1 MIRLDIPCENMRMKD
16 CCTTCSGQL
25 RDLRSQSR
33 LNHCHDLCFSFT
45 DTCRRYVK
53 FTTEIKG
60 SALQSH
66 VIKNL
71 TLPANVQDSCR
82 VQCVMESQCLSINV
96 GPHIKGRVLCE
107 LSDSDHTSYPY
118 DIKPREG
125 FTYTGTEVTKFISYD
140 NHQIYYYSQIT
151 SSIVFKLVSN

>member
-1 MIRLDIPCENMRMKD
+1 
-16 CCTTCSGQL
+16 
-25 RDLRSQSR
+25 
-33 LNHCHDLCFSFT
+33 
-45 DTCRRYVK
+45 
-53 FTTEIKG
+53 
-60 SALQSH
+60 
-66 VIKNL
+66 
-71 TLPANVQDSCR
+71 
-82 VQCVMESQCLSINV
+82 MESQCLSINV

-151 SSIVFKLVSN
+151 SSIVSKLVSN